1 LVQSRAL
8 TEKSGKTTHFLNAE
22 YHYENGDIIITEYDV
37 DNVEI
42 NKHYI
47 PESEVKEIKYEG

>member
-1 LVQSRAL
+1 MQGIKL
-8 TEKSGKTTHFLNAE
+8 TEKSGKTTHFLRGE

-37 DNVEI
+37 DNIEI

-47 PESEVKEIKYEG
+47 VENEVKEIKYEG

>member
-1 LVQSRAL
+1 MQGIKL

-22 YHYENGDIIITEYDV
+22 YHYEDGDIIITEYDV

-42 NKHYI
+42 DKHYI
-47 PESEVKEIKYEG
+47 SENEVKEIKYEG